1 MRATKNKPVTCAD
14 GFSMSVQ
21 ADEGAY
27 CEPREDYQTYTEVE
41 VGYPSA
47 EESLLMSYAE
57 NADKPTET
65 VYGWVPVITVA
76 LVCAKHGG
84 VVDGELP
91 KGVPLFTA
99 EQCGSEQA

>member
-1 MRATKNKPVTCAD
+1 MRATNNKPVTCAD
-14 GFSMSVQ
+14 GFRMSVQ
-21 ADEGAY
+21 GNSGAY

-41 VGYPSA
+41 VGYPSM
-47 EESLLMSYAE
+47 EELLLKPYAE
-57 NADKPTET
+57 DPDNPTGT
-65 VYGWVPVITVA
+65 VYGWVPVTTVA

-99 EQCGSEQA
+99 EQCGN

>member
-1 MRATKNKPVTCAD
+1 MRATKNKSITCAD
-14 GFSMSVQ
+14 GFKMSVQ
-21 ADEGAY
+21 ADERAY
-27 CEPREDYQTYTEVE
+27 CEPREDDQTYTEVE

-47 EESLLMSYAE
+47 EESLLMAFAE

-65 VYGWVPVITVA
+65 VYGWVPVTVVA

-84 VVDGELP
+84 IVDGELP

-99 EQCGSEQA
+99 IQCGNS